1 MPDLLKSLGV
11 LQIDDFFDL
20 PSCRMLE
27 SEMRAA
33 RNLPATVS
41 GPDVGSRVV
50 DETERRARAVYVPET
65 AEAMFRGQLLEV
77 KPALEAHFGVKLGE
91 PETPQFLTYHP
102 GGFQVPHKDAGPS
115 EAQREIS
122 VVLFVNDRSD
132 EADGDGYA
140 GGSLVLY
147 GLLGSESLEHGIAV
161 GGKSGQLVA
170 FRSDVL
176 HEVKPV
182 TGGER
187 HTAVAWFPPSQA
199 AG

>member
-1 MPDLLKSLGV
+1 
-11 LQIDDFFDL
+11 
-20 PSCRMLE
+20 
-27 SEMRAA
+27 
-33 RNLPATVS
+33 
-41 GPDVGSRVV
+41 
-50 DETERRARAVYVPET
+50 VYVPET
-65 AEAMFRGQLLEV
+65 AEAMFRARLLEV
-77 KPALEAHFGVKLGE
+77 KSTLNAHFEVKLGE

-132 EADGDGYA
+132 GAGGDGYS
-140 GGSLVLY
+140 GGALVLY
-147 GLLGSESLEHGIAV
+147 GLLGSGSTEHGIAV
-161 GGKSGQLVA
+161 GGKSGQLIA

-182 TGGER
+182 TGGQR
-187 HTAVAWFPPSQA
+187 YTAVAWFPPSEG